1 MPQTIAV
8 VDENGSVY
16 HPTYAKRARGLVKS
30 GRARWLNENC
40 ICLACPPDREEH
52 LEENVMTENVMTEC
66 PEIKDSVSLQQ
77 LMEQLVSLQKG
88 TEQINYALEVL
99 FHMEDGD
106 SGDPGAPG
114 NLLGQQKAAA
124 NAEVVKCRATTNKM
138 LLGLYEK
145 MYDDLMRQRGMQDN

>member
-1 MPQTIAV
+1 
-8 VDENGSVY
+8 
-16 HPTYAKRARGLVKS
+16 
-30 GRARWLNENC
+30 
-40 ICLACPPDREEH
+40 
-52 LEENVMTENVMTEC
+52 MTEN
-66 PEIKDSVSLQQ
+66 PEIKDSISLNQ

-99 FHMEDGD
+99 FHMNDGD

-124 NAEVVKCRATTNKM
+124 IAEVVKCRETTNQL

-145 MYDDLMRQRGMQDN
+145 MYDDLMRQRGLREN